1 MFNFLLPAH
10 VKRGKLLLQGVN
22 KFYTHNRDLMSN
34 EQASQLTQARDAY
47 AAALKLQD
55 KESMTEAEK
64 AIEIA
69 CQKAVPDYK
78 SDPYR
83 ENIEVIIVAIIV
95 ALGIRSFLLQPFKIP
110 TSSMQPTLNGIIGN
124 AVQPEAKPNF
134 LVQGWEFLWRGSN
147 YTELRAPESTG
158 PLAIT
163 AVEQKSYLL
172 VTRTIVTFS
181 NGETAWCYSPG
192 KQLFENLWIRNE
204 ANRNGPFR
212 TGETRSDDFSLNL
225 VQPYEVTP
233 GALLASGR
241 IDTGDQLLVDKV
253 SYHFRRPTRGEVFV
267 FSTVGI
273 GGIDLSRS
281 PGVDSQH
288 YIKRLVGVPGDTVEI
303 DPPRMWI
310 NGAEPTEPQ
319 IKRVLAAEN
328 NPNFDPNINHYHGY
342 TFSNASPSHFEIE
355 SKYGTRDNRRTII
368 YTLNDKQYMACGDNS
383 GHSSDSRVWGAV
395 PEQNL
400 LGPALMVYWPF
411 APHFGIIK

>member
-10 VKRGKLLLQGVN
+10 VKRGKLVLQGVN
-22 KFYTHNRDLMSN
+22 KFYAYNCDLMSD
-34 EQASQLTQARDAY
+34 EQASQFTQARDAY
-47 AAALKLQD
+47 AAALKLKD
-55 KESMTEAEK
+55 KETMADAEK
-64 AIEIA
+64 AIEKA

-83 ENIEVIIVAIIV
+83 ENVEVIIVAIIV

-110 TSSMQPTLNGIIGN
+110 TSSMQPTLNGIIGH

-147 YTELRAPESTG
+147 YSELRAPEASG

-163 AVEQKSYLL
+163 KVQQKSIAL
-172 VTRTIVTFS
+172 VTYTVVTFS
-181 NGETAWCYSPG
+181 NDQTAWCYAPA
-192 KQLFENLWIRNE
+192 KQLFENLWLRNE
-204 ANRNGPFR
+204 INGNGPFGN
-212 TGETRSDDFSLNL
+212 GETRGDDFELT
-225 VQPYEVTP
+225 VVPPYEVAP

-267 FSTVGI
+267 FNTVGI
-273 GGIDLSRS
+273 GGITV
-281 PGVDSQH
+281 PNGVDSQH
-288 YIKRLVGVPGDTVEI
+288 YIKRLVGVPGDTIEI

-310 NGAEPTEPQ
+310 NGAEPTESG
-319 IKRVLAAEN
+319 IKRVIAAEN
-328 NPNFDPNINHYHGY
+328 NADLNPHINHYHGY
-342 TFSNASPSHFEIE
+342 TFPKASPSHFEIE
-355 SKYGTRDNRRTII
+355 SKSGTRDNRRTII
-368 YTLNDKQYMACGDNS
+368 YKLNDRQYMACGDNS
-383 GHSSDSRVWGAV
+383 GNSLDSRFWGAV